1 MKGSTLQKRASSMA
15 LAIALATGAV
25 VATGVVAEPAHA
37 QRDKKK
43 KKKGDEK
50 AQYSEE
56 FIAAYQPLNDK
67 VNDEFAELSPL
78 KPQLLALVPLSNSPD
93 EKNAAGGLLYNAGA
107 KLTDQTMQLQGMEL
121 LLSGGKVALENVG
134 RFNFI
139 AYQLANGQGDFAK
152 ARGYLQEAINRN
164 FTSEGVSGPSMQVA
178 LAESYFS
185 ENRFKEGLGVLS
197 AAITSQKNSGQ
208 AVDEAWYRRGLTIAY
223 SNQIV
228 PEVYDMTLGW
238 VAEYPS
244 DANWRDAINLTRNL
258 NEFEG
263 QELLDLFRL
272 GRQVGAL
279 QDQSDYDYYVES
291 ADPRRLPKEV
301 KDVIEEGMAAGVI
314 KSDNLFISESLQT
327 ASGRIQSDRAELP
340 ALERDASAAGA
351 GLRTVVA
358 AGDAFLSYGDYA
370 KASQFYEKALG
381 IAGVDTHRTLT
392 RLGIAQVSM
401 GQHDAAKVTF
411 AKIQGQREPIA
422 RLWSTYASMQQTSA
436 ASASAAPVA
445 TIGG

>member
-1 MKGSTLQKRASSMA
+1 MRGLTLRKRASGMA

-25 VATGVVAEPAHA
+25 VTTGAFVAEPAHA
-37 QRDKKK
+37 QKKK
-43 KKKGDEK
+43 KKEQEAK

-56 FIAAYQPLNDK
+56 FVAAYQPLNTT
-67 VNDEFAELSPL
+67 VNDEAADLAPI
-78 KPQLLALVPLSNSPD
+78 KPQLVALIPLSISPD
-93 EKNAAGGLLYNAGA
+93 EKNAAGGLIFNAGA
-107 KLTDQTMQLQGMEL
+107 KLNDQALQLQGMEL
-121 LLSGGKVALENVG
+121 MLAGGKVPLENVG

-164 FTSEGVSGPSMQVA
+164 FTSESVNGPAMQVA

-185 ENRFKEGLGVLS
+185 ENRFKEGLGVLK
-197 AAITSQKNSGQ
+197 AAIESQKNAGQ
-208 AVDEAWYRRGLTIAY
+208 RVDEAWYRRGLTVAY
-223 SNQIV
+223 NNKVV

-238 VAEYPS
+238 IADYPS

-272 GRQVGAL
+272 GRKVGAL

-301 KDVIEEGMAAGVI
+301 KDVIEEGLAAGVV
-314 KSDNLFISESLQT
+314 SQDNLYLSEALQT
-327 ASGRIQSDRAELP
+327 ANGRIQSDRAELP
-340 ALERDASAAGA
+340 ALDRDASAAGA

-370 KASQFYEKALG
+370 KAAQFFEKALG
-381 IAGVDTHRTLT
+381 LAGVEKERVMT
-392 RLGIAQVSM
+392 RLGIAQVAL
-401 GQHDAAKVTF
+401 GDHNAAKATF
-411 AKIQGQREPIA
+411 AQIGGQRGPIA
-422 RLWSTYASMQQTSA
+422 RLWTTFSEMQQGSA
-436 ASASAAPVA
+436 SSASTASAS
-445 TIGG
+445 TTGN

>member
-1 MKGSTLQKRASSMA
+1 MKGFNLRKRASGMA
-15 LAIALATGAV
+15 LGIALATGAMV
-25 VATGVVAEPAHA
+25 VSGTFVAEPVYA
-37 QRDKKK
+37 QKKK
-43 KKKGDEK
+43 KKKDEK

-56 FIAAYQPLNDK
+56 FVAAYQPLNAQ
-67 VNDEFAELSPL
+67 VNDEAADLTPL
-78 KPQLLALVPLSNSPD
+78 RSQFDALVPLSQTPD

-107 KLTDQTMQLQGMEL
+107 KLQDQALQLQGMEL
-121 LLSGGKVALENVG
+121 MLAGGKIPIENVG

-152 ARGYLQEAINRN
+152 ARTYLQEAINRN
-164 FTSEGVSGPSMQVA
+164 FTTETVNGPAMQVA

-208 AVDEAWYRRGLTIAY
+208 PVQEAWYRRGLTIAY
-223 SNQIV
+223 NNKIV
-228 PEVYDMTLGW
+228 PEVYDITFGW
-238 VAEYPS
+238 VSEYPS

-272 GRQVGAL
+272 GRKVGAL

-291 ADPRRLPKEV
+291 ADARRLPKEV
-301 KDVIEEGMAAGVI
+301 KDVIEEGMAAGVV
-314 KSDNLFISESLQT
+314 SQDNLFLSEALQT
-327 ASGRIQSDRAELP
+327 ASGRIQADRAELP
-340 ALERDASAAGA
+340 ALERDAAAAGA

-370 KASQFYEKALG
+370 KAAQFFEKALG
-381 IAGVDTHRTLT
+381 MAGVDRQRTLT
-392 RLGIAQVSM
+392 RLGIAQTSL
-401 GQHDAAKVTF
+401 GQLDAAKATF
-411 AKIQGQREPIA
+411 AQIDGMRMPIA
-422 RLWSTYASMQQTSA
+422 RLWITYADQQQGGAATATTA
-436 ASASAAPVA
+436 AS
-445 TIGG
+445 TIGS